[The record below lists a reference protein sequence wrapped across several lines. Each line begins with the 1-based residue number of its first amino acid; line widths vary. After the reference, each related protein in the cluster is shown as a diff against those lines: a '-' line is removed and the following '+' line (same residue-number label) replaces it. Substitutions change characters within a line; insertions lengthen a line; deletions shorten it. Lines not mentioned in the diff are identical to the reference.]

1 MGDGDPGTRAY
12 GALMTRIAL
21 MIAAI
26 LIALVLGACGDS
38 DEENAPEAVPSDT
51 QETAKQTVCDARDDI
66 SEQVDTLKGITPET
80 FTAAAVATSLSAIQS
95 DVSDIKGAM
104 PDLSDDLREQ
114 VQSANQ
120 AFENQVEGTVKE
132 IGTSTTVTEAESA
145 ITAAADE
152 LASSYEDTFA
162 GIDCG

>member
-1 MGDGDPGTRAY
+1 
-12 GALMTRIAL
+12 MTRIAL

-38 DEENAPEAVPSDT
+38 DEENAPEPVQSDT

-104 PDLSDDLREQ
+104 ADLSGDLREQ

-120 AFENQVEGTVKE
+120 AFETQVEGTVKE

>member
-1 MGDGDPGTRAY
+1 MI
-12 GALMTRIAL
+12 RIAVL
-21 MIAAI
+21 IAAI

-38 DEENAPEAVPSDT
+38 DGENAPEAVQSDT
-51 QETAKQTVCDARDDI
+51 EETAKQTVCDARDDI

-104 PDLSDDLREQ
+104 PDLSGDLRKQ

-120 AFENQVEGTVKE
+120 AFETEVEGTVKA
-132 IGTSTTVTEAESA
+132 IGTSTTVKEAESA
-145 ITAAADE
+145 ITTAADE